1 MSETGA
7 LRRVFREGRPYLR
20 ARRRA
25 LVRLGGWSLLEAGQ
39 TFAGGYAIARSLD
52 DGFLAADPA
61 TGLLWLGV
69 AALALVPAF
78 LATRGVFARL
88 ADLVE
93 PLRDGLVR
101 RAVRRAVGEGGTGG
115 PATAA
120 RALAQV
126 TQQSEIARDGWA
138 GLVLA
143 ARGFVFTAAGA
154 LAGMAAL
161 APSLLLAVLPPLL
174 LGAAL
179 FLATLAPMGARQRAC
194 LDLDEEYAA
203 HAGQTAGALRDIAAA
218 GAAGPTAGRAADL
231 TARQTRAA
239 HALAR
244 WSAARVI
251 ALAVAERLPPLT
263 LLAAAP
269 WLTRTG
275 VTTGELLGAFTY
287 LTASLAPALNAL
299 LTAVGAAGGRLIVV
313 LDRFTPPA
321 PELASPPCSVPEAPS
336 PPCSAPEPPPS
347 CPAPEAPPVPC
358 AVPELPLPPCPA
370 SELPPPSCPA
380 PEAPSPPRPAPE
392 LPLPSCAAP
401 ELPPPP
407 SPAPELPPPPR
418 PAPGRSPALRAE
430 LRGVSF
436 AYGPR
441 ARPVLDRLDLVLR
454 PGDQLAVVGPS
465 GSGKSTLAAVLA
477 GVLAPTAGE
486 VRWNDRP
493 ALALPHEA
501 PTLRTLLPQ
510 QPYVF
515 TGTLRDN
522 LRYLRPT
529 VPLADIAAA
538 VTAIGL
544 EAVVDRLGG
553 LDTPFDPRRL
563 SRGEGQLVALARA
576 HVATAPLLIL
586 DEATSHLDPAAEAR
600 AEDALA
606 ARAGTLVV
614 IAHRL
619 TSARRAPRVLVVD
632 GERTDL
638 GTAGE
643 LLTRSPLFRELAGHW
658 EGP

>member
-1 MSETGA
+1 MSEVREVREGGEGGETGA
-7 LRRVFREGRPYLR
+7 LRRVVREGRPYLR
-20 ARRRA
+20 ARRGA

-39 TFAGGYAIARSLD
+39 TFTGGYAVARALD
-52 DGFLAADPA
+52 DGFLTADPA
-61 TGLLWLGV
+61 TGLLWLAL
-69 AALALVPAF
+69 AALALIPAF

-101 RAVRRAVGEGGTGG
+101 RAVRRALGEGGTGG

-126 TQQSEIARDGWA
+126 TQQSETARDGWA

-154 LAGMAAL
+154 LAGLAAL
-161 APSLLLAVLPPLL
+161 APGLLLAVLPPLL

-203 HAGQTAGALRDIAAA
+203 HLGQTAGGLRDIAAA
-218 GAAGPTAGRAADL
+218 GAAGPTARRAADL

-239 HALAR
+239 RALAR
-244 WSAARVI
+244 WSAARVV

-269 WLTRTG
+269 WLTRSG

-321 PELASPPCSVPEAPS
+321 PELPP
-336 PPCSAPEPPPS
+336 PPAPEPPP
-347 CPAPEAPPVPC
+347 P
-358 AVPELPLPPCPA
+358 
-370 SELPPPSCPA
+370 
-380 PEAPSPPRPAPE
+380 PAPE
-392 LPLPSCAAP
+392 L
-401 ELPPPP
+401 LPPPIPRRSP
-407 SPAPELPPPPR
+407 SPAPLH
-418 PAPGRSPALRAE
+418 AE
-430 LRGVSF
+430 LRGVTF

-441 ARPVLDRLDLVLR
+441 ARPVLDRLDLLLR
-454 PGDQLAVVGPS
+454 PGDHLAVVGPS

-486 VRWNDRP
+486 VRWQDRP
-493 ALALPHEA
+493 APALAHRA
-501 PTLRTLLPQ
+501 PALRTLLPQ
-510 QPYVF
+510 QPYVL

-522 LRYLRPT
+522 LRYLRPAA
-529 VPLADIAAA
+529 PPADIAAA

-544 EAVVDRLGG
+544 EALVDRLGG

-586 DEATSHLDPAAEAR
+586 DEATSHLDPPAEAR
-600 AEDALA
+600 AEQALA
-606 ARAGTLVV
+606 ARADTLVV

-619 TSARRAPRVLVVD
+619 TSARRAPRVLVLD
-632 GERTDL
+632 GEHTDL
-638 GTAGE
+638 GTPGD

-658 EGP
+658 DGA